1 MTFDQILP
9 ELKSLFLRFEDD
21 LTTCKPILINRDL
34 NARIRLIVDEKHET
48 EETLKLL
55 EKLVSE
61 IYQVLTDKH
70 AYPPE
75 RALLFEEDIEAE
87 RLASHAFLLDS
98 RLDGVYVVDRL
109 ATPTDWS
116 QITPVSEKKNRTVF
130 FSIKG
135 GVGRSSSMV
144 AAAWALAESGKK
156 VMVLD
161 LDLESPGLSS
171 ALLPDDRRPGYGIA
185 DWLVEDLVGN
195 GDAIFDDMVA
205 ASSLSHNGDIWVVPA
220 HGREPGEYIAKLGR
234 AWMPLKSQH
243 GMDTW
248 AKRLGR
254 LLDKLEER
262 WQPDVVLI
270 DSRAGIDE
278 VASACITELGASN
291 ILLFALNGSQTWSG
305 YRILFQ
311 HWRRTGVIQDIRE
324 RLQLV
329 GAMLPELDTARYFD
343 ELREDAWNLFAE
355 ELYDEIPAATEGDF
369 WNFDIADESA
379 PHYPLAIR
387 WHRSF
392 AGLKSLHGRFNE
404 IDGSEVSAIFGPL
417 IDYIKLQQPGEYDE

>member
-1 MTFDQILP
+1 MTFDRILP
-9 ELKSLFLRFEDD
+9 ELKALFLRFDER
-21 LTTCKPILINRDL
+21 LQVCKPILINRDL
-34 NARIRLIVDEKHET
+34 NARVRLIVDEKYET
-48 EETLKLL
+48 GDERRLL
-55 EKLVSE
+55 DQLAVE
-61 IYQVLTDKH
+61 ILHVLGDKH
-70 AYPPE
+70 AYTAE
-75 RALLFEEDIEAE
+75 RALLFEDDIESE
-87 RLASHAFLLDS
+87 RLRSHAFLLAEGM
-98 RLDGVYVVDRL
+98 DGIYVIDRL

-116 QITPVSEKKNRTVF
+116 QITPVSAKKNRTVF

-135 GVGRSSSMV
+135 GVGRSSAMT

-171 ALLPDDRRPGYGIA
+171 ALLPDDRRPGFGIA
-185 DWLVEDLVGN
+185 DWLVEDLLGN
-195 GDAIFDDMVA
+195 GDTILDDMVA
-205 ASSLSHNGDIWVVPA
+205 ASALSHNGDIWIVPA
-220 HGREPGEYIAKLGR
+220 HGRDPGEYIAKLGR
-234 AWMPLKSQH
+234 AWMPLKTQD
-243 GMDTW
+243 GMETW

-254 LLDKLEER
+254 LLDQLEGR

-329 GAMLPELDTARYFD
+329 GAMLPELDTASYFD
-343 ELREDAWNLFAE
+343 ELREDAWNLFVE
-355 ELYDEIPAATEGDF
+355 ELYDEVPAESEGDF

-379 PHYPLAIR
+379 PHYPLVIR

-392 AGLKSLHGRFNE
+392 AGLKSLHRRFND

-417 IDYIKLQQPGEYDE
+417 IDYIKLQQPGEEDE

>member
-9 ELKSLFLRFEDD
+9 ELKALFLRFDER
-21 LTTCKPILINRDL
+21 LQACKPILINRDL
-34 NARIRLIVDEKHET
+34 NARVRLIVDEKYEAGDERH
-48 EETLKLL
+48 LL
-55 EKLVSE
+55 DQLAVEMLQ
-61 IYQVLTDKH
+61 ILGDKH
-70 AYPPE
+70 AYTTE
-75 RALLFEEDIEAE
+75 RALLFEEDIESE
-87 RLASHAFLLDS
+87 RLRSHAFLLTEEM
-98 RLDGVYVVDRL
+98 DGIYVIDRL

-116 QITPVSEKKNRTVF
+116 QITPVSTKKNRTVF

-135 GVGRSSSMV
+135 GVGRSSAMV

-171 ALLPDDRRPGYGIA
+171 ALLPDDRRPGFGIA

-195 GDAIFDDMVA
+195 GDAILDDMVA
-205 ASSLSHNGDIWVVPA
+205 ASGLSHNGDIWVVPA

-234 AWMPLKSQH
+234 AWMPLKTQNA
-243 GMDTW
+243 METW

-254 LLDKLEER
+254 LLDTLEER

-270 DSRAGIDE
+270 DSRAGIDD
-278 VASACITELGASN
+278 VASACLTELGAAN
-291 ILLFALNGSQTWSG
+291 ILLFALSGTQTWSG

-311 HWRRTGVIQDIRE
+311 HWHRTGVIRDIRE

-329 GAMLPELDTARYFD
+329 GAMLPDLDTAGYFD
-343 ELREDAWNLFAE
+343 DLRQDAWNLFVD
-355 ELYDEIPAATEGDF
+355 ELYDEVPAATEGDF
-369 WNFDIADESA
+369 WNFDIADSSA
-379 PHYPLAIR
+379 PHHPLAIR

-404 IDGSEVSAIFGPL
+404 IDGSEVNAIFGPL
-417 IDYIKLQQPGEYDE
+417 IDYIKLQAPGEDDE

>member
-9 ELKSLFLRFEDD
+9 ELQSVFLRFDES
-21 LTTCKPILINRDL
+21 LQVCKPILINRDL
-34 NARIRLIVDEKHET
+34 NSRVRLIVDNQYEIGDKRHLLDRLAT
-48 EETLKLL
+48 E
-55 EKLVSE
+55 
-61 IYQVLTDKH
+61 IFQVLGEKH
-70 AYPPE
+70 AYVPE
-75 RALLFEEDIEAE
+75 RALLFEENVESE
-87 RLASHAFLLDS
+87 CFRSHGFLLADA
-98 RLDGVYVVDRL
+98 LDDIYVVDRL

-116 QITPVSEKKNRTVF
+116 QIIPISVKKNRTVF

-135 GVGRSSSMV
+135 GVGRSSAMA

-171 ALLPDDRRPGYGIA
+171 ALLPDDRRPGFGIA
-185 DWLVEDLVGN
+185 DWLVEDLLGN
-195 GDAIFDDMVA
+195 GDAVLSDMVA
-205 ASSLSHNGDIWVVPA
+205 VSALSHSGDIWVVPA
-220 HGREPGEYIAKLGR
+220 HGKDPGEYIAKLGR
-234 AWMPLKSQH
+234 AWMPLKTPK
-243 GMDTW
+243 GMETW

-254 LLDKLEER
+254 LLNVLEER

-278 VASACITELGASN
+278 VASACLTELGAAN

-305 YRILFQ
+305 YRILFK
-311 HWRRTGVIQDIRE
+311 HWHRTGVIRDIRE

-329 GAMLPELDTARYFD
+329 GAMLPDLDTANYFD
-343 ELREDAWNLFAE
+343 DLRQDAWNLFSD
-355 ELYDEIPAATEGDF
+355 ELYDEVPAATEGDF
-369 WNFDIADESA
+369 WNYDIADESA
-379 PHYPLAIR
+379 PHHPLAIR

-404 IDGSEVSAIFGPL
+404 VDGNEVKAIFGPL
-417 IDYIKLQQPGEYDE
+417 IDYIQLQQPGDIDE